1 MAKQYLAR
9 LTFEEELRR
18 QQQYT
23 EPECRCPVCGS
34 VAENPVVFALNGTW
48 LPAQDA
54 MGLKIKHI
62 AISASPYFLTVKLRF
77 ILPLCS

>member
-34 VAENPVVFALNGTW
+34 VAENPVVFALNGKYPPN
-48 LPAQDA
+48 LSRRKINRAEHRGAQ
-54 MGLKIKHI
+54 LKA
-62 AISASPYFLTVKLRF
+62 AINQIWNLFL
-77 ILPLCS
+77 